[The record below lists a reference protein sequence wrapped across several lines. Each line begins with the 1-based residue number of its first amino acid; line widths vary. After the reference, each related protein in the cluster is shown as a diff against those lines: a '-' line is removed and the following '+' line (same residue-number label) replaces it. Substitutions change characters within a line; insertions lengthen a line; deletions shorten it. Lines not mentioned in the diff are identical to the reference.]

1 MTELTTWTFAPKDE
15 FNKAS
20 TTILYSFSASEY
32 WITVLTNTAR
42 PSISLYYSQF
52 IDAMTV
58 LKQFEFVATDTI
70 ANSGVVDPTKF
81 YLAEFADRYDYDLM
95 ELVDPTADG
104 NVDFSAW
111 CNAIAQLIAFEEI
124 AKANYFYYNFSLED
138 LEEDGVTLTMSE
150 DAFAAC
156 DYDEDGECE
165 NHEWPAYLAL

>member
-1 MTELTTWTFAPKDE
+1 MTELTTWTFAVKE
-15 FNKAS
+15 FGYAS
-20 TTILYSFSASEY
+20 PTILYSFSASEY

-81 YLAEFADRYDYDLM
+81 YLAEYADRYDYDLM
-95 ELVDPTADG
+95 ELVDPTEEG

-124 AKANYFYYNFSLED
+124 AYDNYLYYNFSLED